1 MLKNK
6 LLEYLKEETE
16 KLNRDS
22 ILEKF
27 TSQYIANIFGVKRN
41 TISHYINQMIE
52 NGQVIKINT
61 RPVYFIHKDTFESR
75 FFETNK
81 LVYESVNDLFNESGK
96 KDLFNNLIGARGS
109 LKNAIDKIKTSIL
122 YPTTNGLPI
131 MLYGPTGVGKSYT
144 ASLIYKF
151 CIEQELIKK
160 DAPFISFNCA
170 QYFNNPELLSSNL
183 FGYVKGAFTGA
194 DRNQAGIIEN
204 ANGGVLFLD
213 EVHRLNNE
221 GQEKLFTFMDSG
233 LIRRMGESSGWHKSD
248 VRLIFATTENL
259 KENFLATFLRRIPIT
274 INIPGLEEREKI
286 EKEQFIISFFI
297 EESKTFNKSIKL
309 SKRVFEILVNFK
321 YSGNIGELKNTI
333 KYICASSYAK
343 KRELDEVVIKLRDIP
358 EWLLSESSKLNEFKI
373 KKNDEVIITPN
384 IKFDEIFCKEN
395 EDEVLILDSY
405 KCMFKLYKSYLKNN
419 DVKDF
424 EEKIFILIN
433 TLIDKLIYKKESI
446 NEDTMLGFIN
456 SSLQEIFKHLE
467 YSFGIKNNGNVVYII
482 ANFLYSKSYEKL
494 TWNKEERTLL
504 QGLHKYILESNKE
517 EYKLVLEISNLIA
530 NKLDFKLLKE
540 DEIFLSFYIKSMK
553 LINNNKTIKA
563 IILAHGYSTASSIR
577 NVVNRLLGRN
587 VLDSIDMPYDVGIK
601 EIKNQLINYLKNND
615 ISNGLIILVD
625 MGSLKEIYMEIKDYV
640 NHPVGIITNVS
651 TQMALYIGDL
661 LNKELYLEEIIE
673 KVKKSINTEYKM
685 IYPEKVKEKA
695 IITSCITGIGT
706 AKQLQKLLEKS
717 IPKELDI
724 KILACDFDRL
734 KNQGVKDELFRVYD
748 IIAIISTLNPEVECI
763 DYISL
768 DDLISGRGE
777 DRMQRIFKDIT
788 DEETIIEINN
798 NLIRNFSL
806 ESIVSSVTI
815 LDTNK
820 VLENIESCL
829 KNLELLLGER
839 IPNSKKVT
847 LYIHISCLIER
858 LIRQKPINN
867 YVNVES
873 FKQCQKD
880 MIKMIKKSFCGIED
894 IYNVKINI
902 EEIGYIYD
910 IISAKIDD
918 FNEL

>member
-1 MLKNK
+1 
-6 LLEYLKEETE
+6 
-16 KLNRDS
+16 
-22 ILEKF
+22 
-27 TSQYIANIFGVKRN
+27 
-41 TISHYINQMIE
+41 
-52 NGQVIKINT
+52 
-61 RPVYFIHKDTFESR
+61 
-75 FFETNK
+75 
-81 LVYESVNDLFNESGK
+81 
-96 KDLFNNLIGARGS
+96 
-109 LKNAIDKIKTSIL
+109 
-122 YPTTNGLPI
+122 
-131 MLYGPTGVGKSYT
+131 
-144 ASLIYKF
+144 
-151 CIEQELIKK
+151 
-160 DAPFISFNCA
+160 
-170 QYFNNPELLSSNL
+170 
-183 FGYVKGAFTGA
+183 
-194 DRNQAGIIEN
+194 
-204 ANGGVLFLD
+204 
-213 EVHRLNNE
+213 
-221 GQEKLFTFMDSG
+221 
-233 LIRRMGESSGWHKSD
+233 
-248 VRLIFATTENL
+248 
-259 KENFLATFLRRIPIT
+259 
-274 INIPGLEEREKI
+274 
-286 EKEQFIISFFI
+286 
-297 EESKTFNKSIKL
+297 
-309 SKRVFEILVNFK
+309 
-321 YSGNIGELKNTI
+321 
-333 KYICASSYAK
+333 
-343 KRELDEVVIKLRDIP
+343 
-358 EWLLSESSKLNEFKI
+358 
-373 KKNDEVIITPN
+373 
-384 IKFDEIFCKEN
+384 
-395 EDEVLILDSY
+395 
-405 KCMFKLYKSYLKNN
+405 
-419 DVKDF
+419 
-424 EEKIFILIN
+424 
-433 TLIDKLIYKKESI
+433 
-446 NEDTMLGFIN
+446 
-456 SSLQEIFKHLE
+456 
-467 YSFGIKNNGNVVYII
+467 
-482 ANFLYSKSYEKL
+482 
-494 TWNKEERTLL
+494 
-504 QGLHKYILESNKE
+504 
-517 EYKLVLEISNLIA
+517 
-530 NKLDFKLLKE
+530 
-540 DEIFLSFYIKSMK
+540 
-553 LINNNKTIKA
+553 
-563 IILAHGYSTASSIR
+563 
-577 NVVNRLLGRN
+577 
-587 VLDSIDMPYDVGIK
+587 
-601 EIKNQLINYLKNND
+601 
-615 ISNGLIILVD
+615 
-625 MGSLKEIYMEIKDYV
+625 
-640 NHPVGIITNVS
+640 
-651 TQMALYIGDL
+651 MALYIGDL